1 MGLLLIAKELNDSNT
16 LYRVY
21 NTEDNKIET
30 LDFNQ
35 VLNSELELIN
45 FRLTAN
51 KKKITILP
59 LLAKPSVLKN
69 GEFIEEHLTL
79 ISIEIV
85 DDKPKFNLIDYNGQ
99 NIQLDVHEYM
109 TQRIQGINNEFVVK
123 RNGEHYISVKRY
135 CSTKSKIDNIIIEDR
150 QVDTSITETKED
162 TDIENEEDASIENED
177 TQSNTDTDIKQ
188 IIEEIEKE
196 DIDIKQEIERIEN
209 ECNTQEILNKTAEF
223 YQNAANNKN
232 ENIDYKTII
241 FNMYPMDRITI
252 TMDEFEKFKYVIL
265 RILDSNMSD
274 TKRLAFCQLFKTDNK
289 NTNYTYAL
297 VEFNEEN
304 KTCTIQVAGQ
314 SDIPEKAM
322 KCDIEKFCM
331 TYAVWLKE
339 AKFIRI

>member
-1 MGLLLIAKELNDSNT
+1 MGLLLIAKELNESNT

-35 VLNSELELIN
+35 VLNSKLELIN
-45 FRLTAN
+45 FRFTAN

-59 LLAKPSVLKN
+59 LLAKPSILRN

-79 ISIEIV
+79 ISIEII
-85 DDKPKFNLIDYNGQ
+85 DDKPRFNLIDYNGQ

-135 CSTKSKIDNIIIEDR
+135 CSTKSKIDNIIIEDK
-150 QVDTSITETKED
+150 QEVSVESK
-162 TDIENEEDASIENED
+162 EDASIENEA

-188 IIEEIEKE
+188 IIEEKENE

-209 ECNTQEILNKTAEF
+209 ECSTQKISNKAIEF
-223 YQNAANNKN
+223 SSDTVNKN
-232 ENIDYKTII
+232 EDIDYKAII

-265 RILDSNMSD
+265 RVLDSNMSD
-274 TKRLAFCQLFKTDNK
+274 TKRLTLCQLFKTDNK

-304 KTCTIQVAGQ
+304 KTCAIQVAGQ
-314 SDIPEKAM
+314 SDIPEKALQ
-322 KCDIEKFCM
+322 CDIEKFCM

>member
-1 MGLLLIAKELNDSNT
+1 MGLLLIAKELNDTDT

-30 LDFNQ
+30 LSFNQ

-59 LLAKPSVLKN
+59 LLAKPSILKN

-79 ISIEIV
+79 ISIEVI

-99 NIQLDVHEYM
+99 NIQLDVSEYM

-123 RNGEHYISVKRY
+123 RNGEHYIPVKRY
-135 CSTKSKIDNIIIEDR
+135 CSTKTKIDNIIIEDE
-150 QVDTSITETKED
+150 QEVSLEAKEN
-162 TDIENEEDASIENED
+162 TSIENEVI
-177 TQSNTDTDIKQ
+177 QSNTNTDIKQ
-188 IIEEIEKE
+188 IIEEKEKE

-209 ECNTQEILNKTAEF
+209 ECNTQKISNKTIEF
-223 YQNAANNKN
+223 GRDTVNKN
-232 ENIDYKTII
+232 EVVDYKTII

-252 TMDEFEKFKYVIL
+252 TMDEFERFKYVIL

-274 TKRLAFCQLFKTDNK
+274 TKRLAFCQLFKTEDK

-304 KTCTIQVAGQ
+304 KTCAIQVAGQ
-314 SDIPEKAM
+314 SDIPEKALQ
-322 KCDIEKFCM
+322 CDIEKFCM